1 MTFVVIMSKEGD
13 LPKLP
18 FKNRKLGTIG
28 ISFIVIGLSLLFIY
42 ILWAS
47 FGHIGP
53 SFSSDILNLQQST
66 LRAQYHLPEEP
77 IVTDPTVLQTPPS
90 LRQFLTDNATS
101 GSTNATSG
109 STNATSGSTNATSGS
124 TNATSGSTNATSGST
139 NATSGSTNATS
150 GSTNATSGST
160 NATSGST
167 NATSG
172 STNATSGSTN
182 ATSGST
188 NATSGSTNATSG
200 STNATDQDSDN
211 AQVSIVPG
219 ASTLTDTAFSPN
231 PIEVT
236 VGQTVMWTNDDP
248 AFHTVT
254 SGTAGAADVG
264 KEFDSGLTGPAA
276 LTSKGKTFE
285 HTFDIAGEYPYFC
298 TLHPAMV
305 GTVIVN

>member
-1 MTFVVIMSKEGD
+1 MSKEGD

-18 FKNRKLGTIG
+18 IKNRKIGTIG
-28 ISFIVIGLSLLFIY
+28 ISVIVMGLSLLFIY

-47 FGHIGP
+47 FGYIGP
-53 SFSSDILNLQQST
+53 SFSSDVLNLQQST

-77 IVTDPTVLQTPPS
+77 IITDPTVLQTPPS

-109 STNATSGSTNATSGS
+109 STNATSGSTNATSG
-124 TNATSGSTNATSGST
+124 GSTNATSGGST
-139 NATSGSTNATS
+139 NATSGGSTNATS
-150 GSTNATSGST
+150 GGSTNATSGGSTNATSGST

-200 STNATDQDSDN
+200 STNATDQASDN

-231 PIEVT
+231 SIEVT
-236 VGQTVMWTNDDP
+236 VGQTVVWTNDDS

-254 SGTAGAADVG
+254 SGTAGATDVG
-264 KEFDSGLTGPAA
+264 KEFDSGLTGPTA

-285 HTFDIAGEYPYFC
+285 HTFDRIGDYPYFC

-305 GTVIVN
+305 GTVIVK

>member
-1 MTFVVIMSKEGD
+1 MSKEGD

-18 FKNRKLGTIG
+18 IKNRKIGTIG
-28 ISFIVIGLSLLFIY
+28 VSLIAIGLSLLFIY

-53 SFSSDILNLQQST
+53 SFSSDVLNLQQST

-77 IVTDPTVLQTPPS
+77 IITDPTVLQTPPS

-101 GSTNATSG
+101 GGSTNATSGG

-124 TNATSGSTNATSGST
+124 TNATSGGST
-139 NATSGSTNATS
+139 NATSG
-150 GSTNATSGST
+150 GSTNATSG
-160 NATSGST
+160 GST

-172 STNATSGSTN
+172 GSTN
-182 ATSGST
+182 ATSG
-188 NATSGSTNATSG
+188 GSTNATSG
-200 STNATDQDSDN
+200 GSTNATSGGSTNATSGGSTNATDQASDN

-219 ASTLTDTAFSPN
+219 ASTLTDKAFSPN
-231 PIEVT
+231 SIEVT
-236 VGQTVMWTNDDP
+236 VGQTVVWTNDDS

-264 KEFDSGLTGPAA
+264 KEFDSGLTGPTA

-285 HTFDIAGEYPYFC
+285 HTFDRIGDYPYFC
-298 TLHPAMV
+298 TLHPTMV
-305 GTVIVN
+305 GTVIVK